1 MLQVELA
8 KGTYR
13 NPTNGLN
20 IITRSRE
27 VQIVAPGAMDVMIS
41 VIPKTF
47 GAHGSG
53 ANYVR
58 SKSYEWHGD
67 NQVQLVWNCLFSIY
81 VTGRPV

>member
-1 MLQVELA
+1 MELA

-20 IITRSRE
+20 ITTSSRE
-27 VQIVAPGAMDVMIS
+27 VQIVAPGAMDLMIT

-47 GAHGSG
+47 GARGSG

-58 SKSYEWHGD
+58 FKSYEWHGD
-67 NQVQLVWNCLFSIY
+67 SQLQLVWNCLF
-81 VTGRPV
+81 